1 MTLEKISSLPEE
13 QTEHKTEGKF
23 EKFASEIGKV
33 VDLKNKAY
41 GNSFAEAGEFLKI
54 LYPNGIPVEA
64 YNDALTL
71 TRIFDKL
78 KRIATN
84 NDPFGED
91 PFFDIAGYA
100 ILGAY
105 NNKKL
110 KEERK
115 QRLQAAAEQLQKQ
128 ADVDAAKKRIDQH
141 LKAAENGI
149 KASLE
154 KRGVELGTPPS
165 YEEEIEEI
173 LKKQPLFEI
182 SQLKHI
188 MKKRHPEFWNE
199 PYVEK
204 AVERLFIEKKITKM
218 SAGDVLRWNGSNTE
232 SNGGDSD
239 EDDYR
244 GADHD

>member
-1 MTLEKISSLPEE
+1 MTLEKINSLPEDQPE
-13 QTEHKTEGKF
+13 CKTDGKF

-33 VDLKNKAY
+33 VDQKNRAY

-54 LYPNGIPVEA
+54 LYPSGIPLES

-110 KEERK
+110 KEEKK
-115 QRLQAAAEQLQKQ
+115 QRLQTA
-128 ADVDAAKKRIDQH
+128 VKK
-141 LKAAENGI
+141 
-149 KASLE
+149 LE
-154 KRGVELGTPPS
+154 K
-165 YEEEIEEI
+165 
-173 LKKQPLFEI
+173 QI
-182 SQLKHI
+182 SSLPTQTAT
-188 MKKRHPEFWNE
+188 NE
-199 PYVEK
+199 
-204 AVERLFIEKKITKM
+204 
-218 SAGDVLRWNGSNTE
+218 
-232 SNGGDSD
+232 SD
-239 EDDYR
+239 DFEDDYK
-244 GADHD
+244 GADRD

>member
-1 MTLEKISSLPEE
+1 MNEQGKYEE
-13 QTEHKTEGKF
+13 L
-23 EKFASEIGKV
+23 AAEIGRL
-33 VDLKNKAY
+33 VDEKNKAY

-54 LYPNGIPVEA
+54 LYPSGIPVEA

-100 ILGAY
+100 ILGVF
-105 NNKKL
+105 NNRKL
-110 KEERK
+110 KEEKK

-128 ADVDAAKKRIDQH
+128 ASQVDAKKQIDQH

-154 KRGVELGTPPS
+154 KRGVELETPPS

-173 LKKQPLFEI
+173 LKHNVLFQTNQIEYI
-182 SQLKHI
+182 L
-188 MKKRHPEFWNE
+188 KKRHPGPWNE
-199 PYVEK
+199 PYIEETVRRLIK
-204 AVERLFIEKKITKM
+204 ERKITQM
-218 SAGDVLRWNGSNTE
+218 CAGDAWCYYSKPST
-232 SNGGDSD
+232 DD
-239 EDDYR
+239 TEDDYK
-244 GADHD
+244 GADRD